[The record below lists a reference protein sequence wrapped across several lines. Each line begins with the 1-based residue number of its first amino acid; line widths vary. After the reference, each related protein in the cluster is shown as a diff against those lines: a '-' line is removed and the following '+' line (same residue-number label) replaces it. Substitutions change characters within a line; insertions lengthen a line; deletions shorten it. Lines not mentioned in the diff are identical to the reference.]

1 LLSSCPSYLLNSF
14 WKSYKWE
21 FLRTNTRLFITV
33 LQLVYR
39 YNSLTERFLKKLF
52 PALHAQLCLHFFLNP
67 LKPFHT
73 WLLSYEDSYMFTTV
87 LLYMLKEVTT
97 LFDLFINIS
106 MGTSCFTLDGNS
118 SQLWMSAHYPY
129 ATLHT
134 IILTNLH
141 GVIVLF

>member
-1 LLSSCPSYLLNSF
+1 M
-14 WKSYKWE
+14 
-21 FLRTNTRLFITV
+21 
-33 LQLVYR
+33 
-39 YNSLTERFLKKLF
+39 TERFLKKLF

-129 ATLHT
+129 ATFHMQLYIPLFWQIFMELLYFFSYNIWSRDCT
-134 IILTNLH
+134 YILLQGIFSQRVKECVGWW
-141 GVIVLF
+141 GVGQ